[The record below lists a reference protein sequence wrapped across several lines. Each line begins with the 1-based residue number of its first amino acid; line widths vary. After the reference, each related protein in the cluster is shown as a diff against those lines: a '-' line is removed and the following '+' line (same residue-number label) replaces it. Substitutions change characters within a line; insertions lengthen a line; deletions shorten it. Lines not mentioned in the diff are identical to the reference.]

1 MPKSFALFYKSR
13 LLKSISV
20 LALASMASASSAH
33 AQTANVAP
41 AANVTP
47 SNVNV
52 LNLLSPFLG
61 LNATQIGRTTLTDNL
76 AQAIA
81 INNGATLPLEELAYS
96 DKNLLGS
103 ASNTVTGISGSF
115 GVAANLAGGLP
126 DQPPATGGTVPG
138 VQPVGGYGATLG
150 AIYDTGVNAY
160 AAGTSTALTNTVN
173 LLATAYGTYTS
184 SDLGAA
190 KFYFA
195 NGTTN
200 GTKTA
205 VAPSGYTL
213 PTFNGLPNTTNNVYD
228 TAYGVKNTDPG
239 QNIYGSSR
247 PIQVRPPTGP
257 APHINAFDPTAI
269 SGLTTNPSFPS
280 GHTTYA
286 YTDSILLGMLTP
298 ELYQSMLS
306 RGSQFANS
314 RIVLGV
320 HYPLD
325 IIASRSLA
333 SYDLAQ
339 AFTNPDYI
347 NNAATTGTAINLP
360 GLFTSAAPELNS
372 YLTAGAQAAGCGN
385 SVASCAASQVN
396 PYAPSAANA
405 ATYANNLTYGL
416 PTLTFKQA
424 PQQAAPAGGPD
435 ASILLATLYGG
446 SSTTAQ
452 ALANAANGGTDGSGL
467 LGSLSTNTINQIIVN
482 TETNALAAFYGTP
495 LSYWSRINLYGAAGY
510 FQGVTGSL
518 TLASTDTVKTDVTI
532 DATGTLG
539 GTGTIAGNVTNAGGA
554 LKPGGA
560 APGVLTITGNLT
572 ESQPSALD
580 ILLGGTTPGT
590 EYSQLI
596 VDGKASLLGSLDL
609 ALVDGFS
616 LSSGETFDIVG
627 TGDGLTNGLTALSL
641 DGAACWG
648 SGGGFEC
655 NGGSVFDHFALST
668 VPGALVG
675 GGMNPE
681 NLVLSVTTTP
691 VPEPSTW
698 AMILA
703 GFAGIGFLTYR
714 ASRKTAAA

>member
-13 LLKSISV
+13 LLQSISV
-20 LALASMASASSAH
+20 LAVASIASAGGVH
-33 AQTANVAP
+33 AQTANTTV
-41 AANVTP
+41 

-61 LNATQIGRTTLTDNL
+61 LNSTSVGQTTLQDNL
-76 AQAIA
+76 NQAIA
-81 INNGATLPLEELAYS
+81 INNGATLPLQELAYS

-103 ASNTVTGISGSF
+103 ASNTVTGLSGSF
-115 GVAANLAGGLP
+115 GVGANLAGGLP
-126 DQPPATGGTVPG
+126 DQTPPDTTGFAPG
-138 VQPVGGYGATLG
+138 FVGHQPVGGYGATLG
-150 AIYDTGVNAY
+150 AIYDQGVNAN
-160 AAGTSTALTNTVN
+160 AAGNHSVLPNTVN
-173 LLATAYGTYTS
+173 LLASAYNFTS

-195 NGTTN
+195 NGTIN
-200 GTKTA
+200 GTTTA
-205 VAPSGYTL
+205 VAPNGYTL

-228 TAYGVKNTDPG
+228 TAYGVKNTDKG

-257 APHINAFDPTAI
+257 APQINAFDPTAI

-298 ELYQSMLS
+298 ELYQSSLS

-333 SYDLAQ
+333 SYDVAQ
-339 AFTNPDYI
+339 AFTNPLYI
-347 NNAATTGTAINLP
+347 NNAATTGPLSGSAGTAINLP
-360 GLFTSAAPELNS
+360 SLFTSAAPELSS
-372 YLTAGAQAAGCGN
+372 YLSAGCGA
-385 SVASCAASQVN
+385 SVASCAASQSN

-416 PTLTFKQA
+416 PTLSFKQA

-435 ASILLATLYGG
+435 ASILLATIYGG
-446 SSTTAQ
+446 SSATAQ
-452 ALANAANGGTDGSGL
+452 ALANAANGGTNGSGL
-467 LGSLSTNTINQIIVN
+467 LGSLSTGTIKQIIVN
-482 TETNALAAFYGTP
+482 TETNALAAFYGMS
-495 LSYWSRINLYGAAGY
+495 LSYWSRINLYAAAGY
-510 FQGVTGSL
+510 FQGVTGTL

-532 DATGTLG
+532 DAGGKLG
-539 GTGTIAGNVTNAGGA
+539 GTGTIAGNVTSAGGG
-554 LKPGGA
+554 LKPGD

-572 ESQPSALD
+572 DSQPSALD

-609 ALVDGFS
+609 SLVDGFS
-616 LSSGETFDIVG
+616 LASGQTFDVVG

-641 DGAACWG
+641 DGAACWA

-655 NGGSVFDHFALST
+655 NGGSVFDHFALSV

-675 GGMNPE
+675 GNPE
-681 NLVLSVTTTP
+681 DLVVSVTTTL

-698 AMILA
+698 AMMLA
-703 GFAGIGFLTYR
+703 GFAGLGFLTYR